1 MPRKSDP
8 TPPQEGVLMPAD
20 AFNTLT
26 AFHQELHGIVRTL
39 QPDVL
44 AAIGYPA
51 TQNHQLLRD
60 IFHAL
65 AQRLAPVMEACVWT
79 PGGNDPGASPN
90 VPRLH

>member
-8 TPPQEGVLMPAD
+8 TPPQDGVLMPVD

-26 AFHQELHGIVRTL
+26 AFQQELHGIMRTL

-60 IFHAL
+60 VFHAL
-65 AQRLAPVMEACVWT
+65 AQRLTPVVAACVWT
-79 PGGNDPGASPN
+79 PGNESMGEPPGG
-90 VPRLH
+90 PRLH